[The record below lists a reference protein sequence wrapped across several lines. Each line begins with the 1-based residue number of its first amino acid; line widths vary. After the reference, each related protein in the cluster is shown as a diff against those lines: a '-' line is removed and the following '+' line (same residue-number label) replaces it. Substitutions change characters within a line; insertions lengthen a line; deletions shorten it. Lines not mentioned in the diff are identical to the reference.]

1 MPCACLLYDKLY
13 NKLYEKQTFDK
24 KNKSAFHEEKPV

>member
-1 MPCACLLYDKLY
+1 MPCACLLYD
-13 NKLYEKQTFDK
+13 KLYEKQTFDK